1 MENLLGRASQAV
13 LKLSAVLEEYSEAQV
28 ALRELE
34 NYYGSNEWKQ
44 DFADEEA
51 GRLPT
56 DMNRGVLS
64 EDAIWNLLEDNREI
78 KVRIM
83 DILSYNKNK

>member
-78 KVRIM
+78 KVRIK

>member
-13 LKLSAVLEEYSEAQV
+13 LKLSAVLEEYTEAQV

-78 KVRIM
+78 KVRIK